1 MELLTKT
8 HLKELEERAG
18 AAALMM
24 QPATAPAS
32 WNGQIM
38 PRVHHNPVYSCK
50 LFIGGIPYDV
60 SERLLYDAFAPYGRC
75 RIEWPGRG
83 RIRGVLQRGKTVGY
97 IYVVFDEEKSA
108 KQLLKDC
115 KQFNMDTQD
124 LYFTLN
130 IPSASGGNTRQVQ
143 VIPWV
148 VSDANYVHDPTGK
161 LDPKKTIFV
170 GGLHGMLTAEAL
182 FTIMNQTFG
191 DVIYVGIDTDK
202 YKYPIGSGRVTF
214 SSYMAFFQ
222 AVGSAH
228 LAIRTNKFLKRIQ
241 IDPFLEEALC
251 MMCKK
256 ANGQVFCTRRQ
267 CFSYFCLVC
276 WQLRHNLCGQMAD
289 HKALTRHTP
298 REATPFDTMRWL
310 NGEQMTIAMQGMAR
324 PFEIPQRNIFGH
336 ALGFGTAPS
345 LAAGMGGV
353 DLQPYK
359 MSRFFRGAMDS
370 DSGSGSESSG
380 SEDEVQQPV
389 QKKVPVGR
397 DFAYPSDDEVEER
410 RVVRAH
416 KDRKYDELKGLIKKT
431 KNAKNVKDF
440 SKLYELFEEL
450 CKAFD
455 KAKPILRR
463 QSLPIP
469 RFYLRYLAELE
480 DFVENTWKD
489 KEAKQALSKPNS
501 NGLTRL
507 HQRVRKHAD
516 ANVVAGMDLV
526 LELKN
531 YRENPDP
538 LGYESPE
545 EEVSAEAEDE
555 KDKSDDEFA
564 GRAPAP
570 AAVEEEFDS
579 DAWSTDTE
587 TSTSESEIDFSEQKM
602 EELRKYFLKKEFQDS
617 KSKKD
622 DKPGK
627 SRSHK
632 AKIIKIVSEDEDE
645 EGWTEV
651 GKKEEDIGVLFP
663 PKTEITLEVLIEKFN
678 EKMAVRGRKT
688 TNRKH
693 YVRILQE
700 LYNIAQEKKFG
711 SGILVKILFN
721 IVSALFELTPSVS
734 DCMDFSTWNKALIAI
749 NSLVDLLID
758 SNVHLSIRITEE
770 DENVSDPE
778 KPYKVNG
785 SVLMSVQRLDTE
797 LTKILQNA
805 DCHSTDYIEKLK
817 GEKDICSL
825 IEKIQKFIDERIE
838 IGLFENDE
846 VCKIYMLRI
855 EHMYYKYE
863 DTFEQEDGLTA
874 SQLMERLCKR
884 IYALDDEKR
893 LRQRAM
899 LCHVYFL
906 ALHDEWHK
914 ARDLMLMSHLQAI
927 VDHSDVSTQILE
939 AHQGLSEIQ
948 NTQRSKELLAQGIAM
963 RQYERTQE
971 QEKLERSRQVPYH
984 MHINIELME
993 CVYLICSMLLEIPH
1007 MASHDKMIIAEE
1019 LAATLDEPTGCVM
1032 MHRVEPSRLQLL
1044 ALHLTDKLH
1053 QLAEQNEQVME
1064 PRGPGGRGY
1073 AGPGAWFAGRG
1084 GGDRGDD
1091 KKKMQTFQP
1100 GRGGEQRGKGGA
1112 GVWGSGV
1119 GGGAGATG
1127 QRRRAGGQNDSNAR
1141 KGF

>member
-353 DLQPYK
+353 DLQPY
-359 MSRFFRGAMDS
+359 
-370 DSGSGSESSG
+370 
-380 SEDEVQQPV
+380 
-389 QKKVPVGR
+389 
-397 DFAYPSDDEVEER
+397 
-410 RVVRAH
+410 
-416 KDRKYDELKGLIKKT
+416 
-431 KNAKNVKDF
+431 
-440 SKLYELFEEL
+440 
-450 CKAFD
+450 
-455 KAKPILRR
+455 
-463 QSLPIP
+463 
-469 RFYLRYLAELE
+469 
-480 DFVENTWKD
+480 
-489 KEAKQALSKPNS
+489 
-501 NGLTRL
+501 
-507 HQRVRKHAD
+507 
-516 ANVVAGMDLV
+516 
-526 LELKN
+526 
-531 YRENPDP
+531 
-538 LGYESPE
+538 
-545 EEVSAEAEDE
+545 
-555 KDKSDDEFA
+555 
-564 GRAPAP
+564 
-570 AAVEEEFDS
+570 
-579 DAWSTDTE
+579 
-587 TSTSESEIDFSEQKM
+587 
-602 EELRKYFLKKEFQDS
+602 
-617 KSKKD
+617 
-622 DKPGK
+622 
-627 SRSHK
+627 

-663 PKTEITLEVLIEKFN
+663 PKTEITLEALVEKFN

-688 TNRKH
+688 TNRKN

-927 VDHSDVSTQILE
+927 VDHSDVSTQILYNRTICQLGLCAFRHGHIKE

-1007 MASHDKMIIAEE
+1007 MASHEFELRKRLLSRSFHYQLKQNEKSSLVGPPENTREHVVAASRAMLAGDWKKCRDYIVNDKMNAKVWNLFRNADVVKNMVKLAALFELDERQVHAIISKMIIAEE